1 MPVEIVIRLCCGG
14 RPLSPVEAMMGGG
27 VITNT
32 TMALPTP
39 CRPDPPPPQYAM
51 TEHPSSSLEE
61 DEVVVEEG
69 TPCHVNPN
77 TGNERGSVRD
87 GGDTSL
93 PMLFWT
99 REFR

>member
-1 MPVEIVIRLCCGG
+1 
-14 RPLSPVEAMMGGG
+14 MGGG
-27 VITNT
+27 VVTNT

-51 TEHPSSSLEE
+51 TEHPSSLEE
-61 DEVVVEEG
+61 DEEEEVVVEEG

-87 GGDTSL
+87 GGDTTFL
-93 PMLFWT
+93 PMMIMWT